1 MADGFGNVEFR
12 NWRESEFTRIRKAPA
27 LEEAFHEMGFAWA
40 EALNT
45 ELHAAQAKRKQ
56 EEADG
61 YDYHVHDEPSRLR
74 LYMVAST
81 ARGQAHEAKH
91 HSILKHLPAGVDDV
105 KVRKPDKP
113 NNPRTH
119 TFGVKDES

>member
-1 MADGFGNVEFR
+1 MAEFR
-12 NWRESEFTRIRKAPA
+12 NWNESEFTRIRKAPA
-27 LEEAFHEMGFAWA
+27 LEATFHEMGLEWA
-40 EALNT
+40 DALNN

-61 YDYHVHDEPSRLR
+61 YDYHVRNEPSRLR

-91 HSILKHLPAGVDDV
+91 HSILKHLPTGDLDV
-105 KVRKPDKP
+105 KVIHPDKP
-113 NNPRTH
+113 DNPRTH
-119 TFGVKDES
+119 TFGVKDD